1 MNNVSKGKIEEGQ
14 RAGLFYAPVAAS
26 GEYKGFLSNLY
37 TQLRSPK
44 PLPMLVSGLC
54 DGARTAFYL
63 ALASELREKF
73 GRGFLAVVPEEKDA
87 LRISNAFAD
96 CGMKALIYPMR
107 DFVYRNMVS
116 SHEYEHE
123 RIAALDAV
131 VRDDYDIVLTTP
143 DAAVQYTMPRSAL
156 AASTAV
162 VSVDG
167 ENSVWDIEKLTE
179 YLVGAGY
186 VRTDMVDGVGGFSV
200 RGGIVDIWPPHAP
213 NPVRIDFFGDEIEQ
227 MSVFDMMTQRTIEK
241 IDRVYLTP
249 AREIMITKEKRAELA
264 KALSAQLAYIDKAAI
279 SSEKL
284 SAEVKIAARKSAQN
298 ELEALNSGLDINFGD
313 KYINLIYDERV
324 CLLDYFDGNI
334 IAVQEKNAVSER
346 LKGFAWHQEQQIKEL
361 LAEYSVDAKYAEYSL
376 SVDDFNYRIL
386 NSPSFFVDNFTSG
399 AGMKLSGIYSFNT
412 RQTPSYSGKPELLLE
427 DLAGLSAAGREVLLM
442 TESETA
448 AKAAKN
454 LLDDKDIPCVINTK
468 DEFIPGLPN
477 IIYGV
482 NIGGFEIL
490 SSNFASLSLY
500 ANPNS
505 LSRVSSAKKKRPGK
519 KSARER
525 IMSYADL
532 SQGDLVVHVTHGIGR
547 YIGLDTLTMDGVTRD
562 YMKIQYAGTDKLYLP
577 CDQLD
582 MVSKYIGTGG
592 DDSLAKL
599 SRMGGT
605 DWTKAK
611 NKAKGA
617 AKEMAKQLI
626 KLYAE
631 RMKLPGFAFYPDDDM
646 QLQFES
652 AFEYEE
658 TEGQLEASREIKAD
672 MEKKY
677 PMDRLLCGDVGFGKT
692 EVALRAAFKA
702 VSSGKQVVLLV
713 PTTILAMQH
722 YQTILSRMRGY
733 PVTAEMLSRF
743 RTAKQQAEI
752 VRRVRRGEIDILV
765 GTHRV
770 LSKDIEFKNLGLV
783 IVDEEQRFGVA
794 QKEKLKQLTRNV
806 DVLTLT
812 ATPIP
817 RTLNMAMSGI
827 RDMSILEEA
836 PGDRLPVQT
845 YVLEYD
851 DGIIAEALKKELRRG
866 GQVFYL
872 HNRVETIY
880 ETAARVKILCPEARV
895 VTAHGKMEKEELS
908 DIWQAMVEGEVDILV
923 STTIIE
929 TGVDVP
935 NANTLVIEHADDMG
949 LSQLHQIRGRVGRSS
964 RRAYAYLTF
973 SRGKVLTEIAAKR
986 LSAIRDYT
994 EFGSGFKI
1002 AMRDLE
1008 IRGAGNLL
1016 GAEQHG
1022 HISSVGYDLYMKILN
1037 EAILEEKGAVVEE
1050 KKECAV
1056 NIKVT
1061 AYIPESY
1068 IQNSNQRI
1076 DAYKKIS
1083 GIENEEDFSDITDEL
1098 LDRWGNLP
1106 TEVSNLLQISLIR
1119 GLGTKSGME
1128 KISWEGVNIT
1138 FLPYKAEIAVW
1149 TELASDSRNKGRI
1162 LMNVGV
1168 KPYIQFRMKRGED
1181 VLEMTLL
1188 TLKRYLKIAAG
1199 KASGGKT
1206 EAAK

>member
-1 MNNVSKGKIEEGQ
+1 MNNESIGKTAELQ
-14 RAGLFYAPVAAS
+14 RAGLFSAPVEAS

-37 TQLRSPK
+37 TQARSGK
-44 PLPMLVSGLC
+44 PLPLLVSGLC
-54 DGARTAFYL
+54 EGARTAFYL
-63 ALASELREKF
+63 ALACELREKF

-87 LRISNAFAD
+87 LRISNVFAD
-96 CGMKALIYPMR
+96 CGMRALIYPMR
-107 DFVYRNMVS
+107 DFVYRSIVS
-116 SHEYEHE
+116 SHEYEHD
-123 RIAALDAV
+123 RIAVLDAV
-131 VRDDYDIVLTTP
+131 VRDDYDIILATP

-156 AASTAV
+156 AASAAV
-162 VSVDG
+162 ISLNG
-167 ENSVWDIEKLTE
+167 ENSAWSIEKLTD

-200 RGGIVDIWPPHAP
+200 RGGIVDIWPPHTP
-213 NPVRIDFFGDEIEQ
+213 DPVRIDFFGDEIEQ
-227 MSVFDMMTQRTIEK
+227 MSVFDMLTQRTIEK
-241 IDRVYLTP
+241 IDRIYLTP
-249 AREIMITKEKRAELA
+249 AREIMITKEKRLELA
-264 KALSAQLAYIDKAAI
+264 KALSAQLAYIDKTPV
-279 SSEKL
+279 SSDF
-284 SAEVKIAARKSAQN
+284 SAEAKISARKSVQN
-298 ELEALNSGLDINFGD
+298 ELDTVNSGLDISFGD

-334 IAVQEKNAVSER
+334 IAVQERNAVNER
-346 LKGFAWHQEQQIKEL
+346 LKGFGWHQEQQIKEL
-361 LAEYSVDAKYAEYSL
+361 LAEYSVDSKYAGYSL
-376 SVDDFNYRIL
+376 SFDDFSYRIL
-386 NSPSFFVDNFTSG
+386 NSTSLFVDNFASG
-399 AGMKLSGIYSFNT
+399 SGLKLSGIYSFTT

-427 DLAGLSAAGREVLLM
+427 DLEGFSASKREVLLAA
-442 TESETA
+442 ESEA
-448 AKAAKN
+448 AAQSTKN
-454 LLDDKDIPCVINTK
+454 LLNENGIPAVINTG
-468 DEFIPGLPN
+468 DEFIGGIPN
-477 IIYGV
+477 IIYGI
-482 NIGGFEIL
+482 NFSGFEIL
-490 SSNFASLSLY
+490 SSNFALLSLY

-505 LSRVSSAKKKRPGK
+505 LSRASSAKKNRPGK
-519 KSARER
+519 KSTRER

-562 YMKIQYAGTDKLYLP
+562 YMKIQYTGTDKLYLP

-592 DDSLAKL
+592 DDSMAKL
-599 SRMGGT
+599 SKMGGT
-605 DWTKAK
+605 DWAKAK
-611 NKAKGA
+611 TKAKGA
-617 AKEMAKQLI
+617 AKDMAKELI

-658 TEGQLEASREIKAD
+658 TEGQLEAAREIKAD
-672 MEKKY
+672 MEKSY

-702 VSSGKQVVLLV
+702 VGSGKQVVLLV

-733 PVTAEMLSRF
+733 PVKADMLSRF
-743 RTAKQQAEI
+743 RNAKQQAEI
-752 VRRVRRGEIDILV
+752 IRRVRRGEIDILV

-880 ETAARVKILCPEARV
+880 ETAARVKNLCPEARI

-908 DIWQAMVEGEVDILV
+908 DIWQSMVEGEVDILV

-973 SRGKVLTEIAAKR
+973 SRGKVLSEIATKR

-1037 EAILEEKGAVVEE
+1037 EAILEEKGVVVEE
-1050 KKECAV
+1050 KKECTV

-1061 AYIPESY
+1061 AYIPDKY

-1083 GIENEEDFSDITDEL
+1083 GIENDDDLVDITDEL
-1098 LDRWGNLP
+1098 LDRWGDLP
-1106 TEVSNLLQISLIR
+1106 QEVSNLLHISLIR

-1138 FLPYKAEIAVW
+1138 FISYKMDVAVW
-1149 TELASDSRNKGRI
+1149 TELASDPQNKGRI
-1162 LMNVGV
+1162 LMNAGA
-1168 KPYIQFRMKRGED
+1168 KPYVQFRMKRGED
-1181 VLEMTLL
+1181 VLDMALMTL
-1188 TLKRYLKIAAG
+1188 KKYRKIAAIRT
-1199 KASGGKT
+1199 SGVKT
-1206 EAAK
+1206 ETAKS